1 MIKLHNK
8 INLQRNVITFIYII
22 ILGVTCKSNSDYIHK
37 LRIKQ
42 KRKKKHKN
50 SNIKQ
55 MW

>member
-22 ILGVTCKSNSDYIHK
+22 ILGVTCKSNRPTDYIHK

-42 KRKKKHKN
+42 KRKKTQK
-50 SNIKQ
+50 
-55 MW
+55 